1 MSLMSLRLT
10 PPHRLSTAALALTL
24 VAAGGCSKSQSAKP
38 APAAATPAAGAAAAP
53 AAPAAAAPSAKA
65 PDKTPTPKMRPP
77 GALGGVVAD
86 WAALKTQV
94 AAQPASNAPKVPLQQ
109 RRDARRAAA
118 HAPTTGA
125 ALASGFRL
133 SYAPTGDAVQL
144 AFQRAFQQERVLE
157 SVVAQLN
164 ASLRIRGVIDIE
176 LAGCDEANAFYD
188 DGEGG
193 DEDGNADETDNEAGA
208 GESDDEGVDEAAK
221 TKPKGGATGAATRGP
236 RITICYELITEFLDL
251 FDDKTQDTASLR
263 AEVVGAVYF
272 TLFHELGHA
281 LTDNFKLAVVGR
293 EEDAVDQLATLL
305 LLRMG
310 EPGIAAAFAAANAFA
325 LEQAQ
330 EDDSEEGPDL
340 WDEHSMSGQRMYD
353 MLCLIYGSN
362 PDAFEDMVGDDGVPE
377 ERAEQCPQSYAQILS
392 AWDRLLGPHL
402 AKTSTL
408 KVVLPP
414 IEAVSAATSAPAP
427 AAAAAPA
434 PAALK

>member
-1 MSLMSLRLT
+1 MQPFAHRLT
-10 PPHRLSTAALALTL
+10 PIHCLSIATIALAL
-24 VAAGGCSKSQSAKP
+24 VAAIGCSRSQ
-38 APAAATPAAGAAAAP
+38 P
-53 AAPAAAAPSAKA
+53 AAPAAAANAKVAAAAPVAPAEAKVAATPPATATAKA
-65 PDKTPTPKMRPP
+65 PSPKMRPAGVL
-77 GALGGVVAD
+77 GAMLAD
-86 WAALKTQV
+86 WVALKAQV
-94 AAQPASNAPKVPLQQ
+94 EAQPAPTTAKAATGPLTPDQ
-109 RRDARRAAA
+109 RRDARRAVV
-118 HAPTTGA
+118 HAPTAAGA
-125 ALASGFRL
+125 PTTGFRL
-133 SYAPTGDAVQL
+133 SYAPTSDAVQL

-164 ASLRIRGVIDIE
+164 ASLKIRGTIDIE

-193 DEDGNADETDNEAGA
+193 DEDGDTDEPGADPVPP
-208 GESDDEGVDEAAK
+208 S
-221 TKPKGGATGAATRGP
+221 GP

-281 LTDNFKLAVVGR
+281 LTDNLKLAVVGR

-305 LLRMG
+305 LLRLG

-362 PDAFEDMVGDDGVPE
+362 PDAFDDLVGDDGVPE

-427 AAAAAPA
+427 AAAPA
-434 PAALK
+434 KADPAAKDP